1 MDTGG
6 PDQYQATQS
15 VRMQRR
21 AEGPSGPDRR
31 VRRRVIKR
39 KDPARMLVL
48 LVDDESFMRQIYQIL
63 LHRVFK
69 ARVMTAM
76 NGDDAL
82 RRAAAVRPSLVI
94 SDVNHPGLDGLELA
108 RELRRLYSRLPVL
121 LISGAMSG
129 AIQAKAME
137 AGATGCLSKPFT
149 TDEFLRLVR
158 RVLQRK

>member
-1 MDTGG
+1 
-6 PDQYQATQS
+6 
-15 VRMQRR
+15 
-21 AEGPSGPDRR
+21 
-31 VRRRVIKR
+31 
-39 KDPARMLVL
+39 MLVL
-48 LVDDESFMRQIYQIL
+48 LVDDESFMLQIYQIL

>member
-1 MDTGG
+1 MLSGVLNHDRI
-6 PDQYQATQS
+6 AQS
-15 VRMQRR
+15 VLMQREAGR
-21 AEGPSGPDRR
+21 PPAPDRPLCR
-31 VRRRVIKR
+31 HAAKR
-39 KDPARMLVL
+39 LDPPRGLVL
-48 LVDDESFMRQIYQIL
+48 LVDDESLMLEIYQIL

-82 RRAAAVRPSLVI
+82 RRAAVVRPCLVI
-94 SDVNHPGLDGLELA
+94 SDVNHPGLDGLELT

-121 LISGAMSG
+121 LISGAMTG

-137 AGATGCLSKPFT
+137 AGATGCLTKPFT